1 MTDTEYNLIQRLT
14 RATHLDEVFDIQ
26 GDEDNE
32 YWMDFEED
40 KKLSLKE
47 GFELLVESIAYSFQH
62 EGFTD
67 AEANIL
73 ERLIQN
79 YVPGFQNLDPATD

>member
-14 RATHLDEVFDIQ
+14 RATQLDQVFDIQ
-26 GDEDNE
+26 GDENEE
-32 YWMDFEED
+32 YWQDFEED
-40 KKLSLKE
+40 KQIPLEE
-47 GFELLVESIAYSFQH
+47 GFELLAESIAYSFQH

-73 ERLIQN
+73 EKLIQK
-79 YVPGFQNLDPATD
+79 YVPNFSKLDPATD